1 MATSPKIDV
10 MATAKVVEAY
20 RHFGYQVLL
29 SNPDCLP
36 TRLAKEERPLQIS
49 YAISL
54 TDILAFQWIAAS
66 APWQRALVIGN
77 AFGFS
82 TFVIAA
88 LCPDCVVD
96 VIDAEVE
103 GCENGV
109 GSELTRKIADRFFP
123 GVQLTKGFSPQD
135 LPKACRFDQYDFI
148 FIDGMHTNDQLTK
161 DFEGIRMKRSDNS
174 VVYCH
179 DVGMA
184 RMTSAWSHIK
194 AHLLDPD
201 DAAFDLHFSN
211 FGCTVVIKGCNELRR
226 FLGQT
231 CLSLQECCFYF
242 GAKHTGLRS
251 AGRMVWRTFRYSTRI
266 GTALSKVLGW
276 TAPAALTPSVR
287 GRESNARS

>member
-1 MATSPKIDV
+1 MAISSNIDV

-36 TRLAKEERPLQIS
+36 TRLAMEGRPLQIS

-54 TDILAFQWIAAS
+54 TDILVFQWVAGC

-88 LCPDCVVD
+88 LCPGCLVD

-103 GCENGV
+103 GCENGL
-109 GSELTRKIADRFFP
+109 GSEMTRKIAGRFFP

-148 FIDGMHTNDQLTK
+148 FIDGMHTNDQLIK
-161 DFEGIRMKRSDNS
+161 DFEGIRTKRSDNS

-201 DAAFDLHFSN
+201 DAPFDLHFSN
-211 FGCTVVIKGCNELRR
+211 FGCTVVVKGHEELRR
-226 FLGQT
+226 FLEQT
-231 CLSLQECCFYF
+231 CFPLEGCYFYF

-251 AGRMVWRTFRYSTRI
+251 AGRMIWRTFLHSTRT
-266 GTALSKVLGW
+266 GTTLSRIMGSL
-276 TAPAALTPSVR
+276 APSPS
-287 GRESNARS
+287 S